1 MRPHPPTPIA
11 HWARAAIAALAMG
24 AALPATAAV
33 TTVYKCFDRNLGVL
47 YTDQPCRGEQLDIEA
62 GRADPAALAELQR
75 EREAL
80 SRAMAQ
86 RIADNRRVHVDA
98 PGYVIA
104 PPPAGGEIYYP
115 AGWGYGAP
123 YYSEDRMRPRNRG
136 GSGGNEGADRPR
148 ASRSVPAVP
157 PNGIT
162 NRTFR

>member
-1 MRPHPPTPIA
+1 MRSHPPSPNVISIG
-11 HWARAAIAALAMG
+11 AAIAALAMV
-24 AALPATAAV
+24 AAMPASAAV

-62 GRADPAALAELQR
+62 GRADPAAIAELQR

-86 RIADNRRVHVDA
+86 RIADARRTTPYDT
-98 PGYVIA
+98 PGYVMA
-104 PPPAGGEIYYP
+104 PPPPGGEIYYP

-123 YYSEDRMRPRNRG
+123 YADDRGRPRNRG
-136 GSGGNEGADRPR
+136 GNDGVDRPR